1 MKLSGV
7 SVGDKIMIYSRRGRY
22 QAEVASV
29 GKRSVKT
36 VNGNSYSIK
45 TGERLGRP
53 DSYNCARKIP
63 VN

>member
-1 MKLSGV
+1 MKLFGV
-7 SVGDKIMIYSRRGRY
+7 SVGDKIMIYSRIGRY

-45 TGERLGRP
+45 TGDRWGRH